1 MYRKP
6 FENHFYG
13 DDPRWF
19 VGVVETPSSA
29 DRLGR
34 VRVRVYGL
42 HSNSTADIDT
52 YDLPLAQVM
61 IPGTEEGTSGL
72 GMNAQLEVG
81 AMVFGI
87 FLDGKA
93 SQLPFVLGSFPR
105 IEIADPAFSGYGTFG
120 GAVSPSSGAPLGTSP
135 GTYEDIDNVTPGTPN
150 PGLTPEKSAAIR
162 ALAERYNMNPNA
174 LAGILAIES
183 NFDTAIVGGAGG
195 NYYGIFQLQSAQI
208 PGLTRQVFGTAMT
221 PSQYRTLS
229 FTDQLKVYERYITNA
244 GATPGFFTGEP
255 GQDAARLWA
264 LQLAPSNALRI
275 DYSNLDAVI
284 SNTNQAD
291 SIEASQGR
299 VTVGSVQAE
308 TIRRGGLLD

>member
-29 DRLGR
+29 DSLGR

-105 IEIADPAFSGYGTFG
+105 IEIADPAVSGYGR
-120 GAVSPSSGAPLGTSP
+120 GAVGTF
-135 GTYEDIDNVTPGTPN
+135 DTPGAQN
-150 PGLTPEKSAAIR
+150 PYFDPSISGDPITVQDTYDILRDQGLSHEQAIGVLANINRESSFNPAAVGDNGNSFGLFQYNRPAGRADPFFQAVPDWQTNPEGQLVYTFNQEPTGVRYRGLEFGSSLEAANWFTNEFERPRDR
-162 ALAERYNMNPNA
+162 ASYTAPGGYNSREVQE
-174 LAGILAIES
+174 LEAI
-183 NFDTAIVGGAGG
+183 IV
-195 NYYGIFQLQSAQI
+195 
-208 PGLTRQVFGTAMT
+208 
-221 PSQYRTLS
+221 
-229 FTDQLKVYERYITNA
+229 
-244 GATPGFFTGEP
+244 
-255 GQDAARLWA
+255 
-264 LQLAPSNALRI
+264 
-275 DYSNLDAVI
+275 
-284 SNTNQAD
+284 
-291 SIEASQGR
+291 
-299 VTVGSVQAE
+299 
-308 TIRRGGLLD
+308 RRP

>member
-6 FENHFYG
+6 FETHFYG

-19 VGVVETPSSA
+19 VGVVETPSLA

-42 HSNSTADIDT
+42 HSNNTADIDT
-52 YDLPLAQVM
+52 DDLPFAQVM
-61 IPGTEEGTSGL
+61 IPGTEEGTGGL

-120 GAVSPSSGAPLGTSP
+120 GAVDPSSGAPLGTFS
-135 GTYEDIDNVTPGTPN
+135 GTYEDISNVTPGTPN

-195 NYYGIFQLQSAQI
+195 NYYGIFQLQNAQI

-221 PSQYRTLS
+221 PSQYSTLS
-229 FTDQLKVYERYITNA
+229 FSDQLKVYERYITNA

-264 LQLAPSNALRI
+264 LQLAPGNALRI
-275 DYSNLDAVI
+275 DYSNPDAVI